1 MHSTAY
7 GTSIKWMPLEFDDDD
22 VRVIIPISKMAMQSA
37 ISTDRLL
44 FVSKPHIQN
53 IHIKV

>member
-1 MHSTAY
+1 
-7 GTSIKWMPLEFDDDD
+7 MPLEFDDDD

-53 IHIKV
+53 MHIKV